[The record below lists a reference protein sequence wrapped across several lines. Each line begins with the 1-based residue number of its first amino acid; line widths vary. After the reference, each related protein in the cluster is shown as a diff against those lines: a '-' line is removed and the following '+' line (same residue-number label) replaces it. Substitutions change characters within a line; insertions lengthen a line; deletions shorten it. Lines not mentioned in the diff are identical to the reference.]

1 MSVKFSELAGKW
13 TSVILY
19 PVPLMIEIES
29 FDIVFFYLGC
39 EALQAWEFGVLFP
52 PLYVRRRSPFLVAVS
67 VSGSSGQ
74 ACFGYRLLSSFL
86 MD

>member
-39 EALQAWEFGVLFP
+39 EVSQAWKFGVLFP
-52 PLYVRRRSPFLVAVS
+52 PL
-67 VSGSSGQ
+67 
-74 ACFGYRLLSSFL
+74 
-86 MD
+86 